1 MSQPKHPISLTGA
14 AVASLAGVLFI
25 LSGPALAQESA
36 SAPAEDAVEVQQAT
50 AAPEQIVVVGE
61 RSRRSLINEA
71 GQETENFYSLLN
83 DFLRNDDFEIRCR
96 NEFPPG
102 SNISRRVCRAR
113 YMERL
118 ESRAALSALQGIGV
132 SDEGFSTF
140 SGSSFDQAPQL
151 LQMQQQFEELV
162 IQAVNTDL
170 DLNRSVVRLM
180 ALKDAIDNYDSSRD

>member
-1 MSQPKHPISLTGA
+1 MSQAKDAISLTGA
-14 AVASLAGVLFI
+14 AALLSGVLVMM
-25 LSGPALAQESA
+25 SGPVLAQETA
-36 SAPAEDAVEVQQAT
+36 SEPADDQAEVQQAT
-50 AAPEQIVVVGE
+50 AQPEEIVVVGE
-61 RSRRSLINEA
+61 RTRRSLINEA

-83 DFLRNDDFEIRCR
+83 DFLKNDDFEIRCR

-132 SDEGFSTF
+132 TDEGISTF
-140 SGSSFDQAPQL
+140 AGSTFDQAPQL
-151 LQMQQQFEELV
+151 LMMQQQFEELV
-162 IQAVNTDL
+162 LQAVNTDL